1 MIQNIDHIGIAVHSI
16 EASLPF
22 YTQGLKLT
30 PSALEIVET
39 QGVKTIFFDVGGT
52 HIELLEPT
60 TPDGT
65 IAKFLQSHGPGVH
78 HIALRSDDILG
89 EITTLKGAQCRLIYD
104 TPQPGAHGSRMTF
117 IHPKSSGGVL
127 FEVVQRQERR

>member
-1 MIQNIDHIGIAVHSI
+1 MIQNIDHIGIAVRSI
-16 EASLPF
+16 EESLSF

-30 PSALEIVET
+30 PSAIELVES

-60 TPDGT
+60 TSEGP
-65 IAKFLQSHGPGVH
+65 IARFLQSHGPGVH
-78 HIALRSDDILG
+78 HIAFRTNDINGAL
-89 EITTLKGAQCRLIYD
+89 TTLKGAGCRLIYD
-104 TPQPGAHGSRMTF
+104 TPQPGAHDSQMTF

-127 FEVVQRQERR
+127 IEVLERHGKR